1 MKSETQAAV
10 RSERNPDATRQ
21 RILQAAFEEIYRKG
35 FQGMRLDDL
44 LAATGL
50 TKGALYHHFTNKQ
63 ALGYAVVDEVIRP
76 MVEDVWIRPLEA
88 AADPLVE
95 LIGLLEHIGENMGER
110 LVTVG
115 CPLNNLAQEMS
126 PLDEGFRERLGEVF
140 GAWRSAVAGALERA
154 KQQGNLR
161 SELDTERTA
170 TFVVAALEG
179 GIGLSKNAQDP
190 QRFAECS
197 AALVDYLGSLGPQ
210 GAESPRIQRARAVG

>member
-1 MKSETQAAV
+1 MKPEAQSAV

-63 ALGYAVVDEVIRP
+63 ALGYAVVDEVIRR
-76 MVEDVWIRPLEA
+76 MVEEVWIRPLES
-88 AADPLVE
+88 AADPLAE
-95 LIGLLEHIGENMGER
+95 LIGLLEHIGESMGER

-126 PLDEGFRERLGEVF
+126 PLDEGFRQRLDEVF
-140 GAWRSAVAGALERA
+140 AGWRSAVAGALERA
-154 KQQGNLR
+154 RQQGNLR
-161 SELDTERTA
+161 SDLDTDRTA

-179 GIGLSKNAQDP
+179 GIGLSKNAQNP

-197 AALVDYLGSLGPQ
+197 AALVDYLRSLGPQ
-210 GAESPRIQRARAVG
+210 GAESPRIDRARAAG